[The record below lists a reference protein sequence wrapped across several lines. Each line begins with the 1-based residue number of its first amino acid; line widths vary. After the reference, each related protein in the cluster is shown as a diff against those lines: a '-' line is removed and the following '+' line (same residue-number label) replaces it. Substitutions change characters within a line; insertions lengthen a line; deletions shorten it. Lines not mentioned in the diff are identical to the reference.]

1 MLSGV
6 LRVSSDTNLGSGNIK
21 FGNTAELLTTGATF
35 SSGKAIALGN
45 GGGTLA
51 SATGATAS
59 YGGVISG
66 TGQLNIGDGINQGTR
81 VLKAPNTYSG
91 GTRGRSVKSP
101 AGPARVFTSTTWLTV

>member
-21 FGNTAELLTTGATF
+21 FGNTAELLTSGAAF
-35 SSGKAIALGN
+35 SSGKAIGLGN

-51 SATGATAS
+51 SATGATAT

-66 TGQLNIGDGINQGTR
+66 TGPLSIGDGINQGTV
-81 VLKAPNTYSG
+81 VLNAAYTYTG
-91 GTRGRSVKSP
+91 GTTVL
-101 AGPARVFTSTTWLTV
+101 AGTLQAGSAGGFVSNT

>member
-51 SATGATAS
+51 SATGATAT

-66 TGQLNIGDGINQGTR
+66 TGQLNIGDGINQGTI
-81 VLKAPNTYSG
+81 VLNAPNTYSG
-91 GTRGRSVKSP
+91 GENAL
-101 AGPARVFTSTTWLTV
+101 AGKIQAGWAGGVVG